1 MRSCEMQWLFSS
13 VVLNSNFLSST
24 GVLIIISFSRLSMSC
39 FLDMKPCRFSF
50 CRCTFYAFCKTT
62 LINTPPAP
70 AAAIFMFRI
79 FIHHMFVPF
88 SPVCIT
94 FLAKF
99 DTSDLRLNS
108 VGGNSV
114 GAYLKNPTI
123 VSPNGKC
130 LMHAVSKNNFCNS
143 TKEEQIITS
152 LKVKV

>member
-1 MRSCEMQWLFSS
+1 MIVVYLLTKKVNFESEWIEIDKRVKFGEVGCGDTKCDDYFLLLYLLRIFYPPQVFSS
-13 VVLNSNFLSST
+13 SS
-24 GVLIIISFSRLSMSC
+24 LSRLSMSC

-50 CRCTFYAFCKTT
+50 CRSTFYAFCKTT

-70 AAAIFMFRI
+70 AAATFMFRI

-114 GAYLKNPTI
+114 GAYLK
-123 VSPNGKC
+123 
-130 LMHAVSKNNFCNS
+130 
-143 TKEEQIITS
+143 
-152 LKVKV
+152 